1 MTNKTAN
8 IKATVNGIV
17 FENLTIEQA
26 QALANVSTNA
36 SVDTVKAEQAKA
48 KAEQAKAKKAAK
60 VEQVKTKHD
69 AILDTK
75 RVERMVKTATDK
87 AKAQGFEL
95 KPSKQGKWVWLY
107 PNGGQGRTPE
117 FKALKL
123 AKGWKYSPKR
133 GAFYR
138 DFS

>member
-1 MTNKTAN
+1 MTKQTAN

-17 FENLTIEQA
+17 FEGLTIEQA
-26 QALANVSTNA
+26 QALANMATDA
-36 SVDTVKAEQAKA
+36 SAANIKANKA
-48 KAEQAKAKKAAK
+48 KAQAKKNAR

-75 RVERMVKTATDK
+75 RIDRMVATAVNSA
-87 AKAQGFEL
+87 AKQGFTC
-95 KPSKQGKWVWLY
+95 KASKQGKWVWLY
-107 PNGGQGRTPE
+107 PTNGQGRTPE
-117 FKALKL
+117 FKTMKL